1 MDSKDEIVT
10 IEDSRVDT
18 MADAKK
24 ILVRNNK
31 QPELKTSFNL
41 PSLPEHSTKSI
52 EQTTKKTIV
61 VNTNNSIQHKS
72 SRMLH
77 QNPKDTP
84 VAQSTTPQNHSSSF
98 GQAKNQQV
106 KKSLTLAM
114 GHRINV
120 HRAPRPS

>member
-10 IEDSRVDT
+10 IEDSKVDT

-84 VAQSTTPQNHSSSF
+84 VSQSTTPQNHSSSF